1 MKEIAY
7 LTGASWRGQEV
18 PEGSL
23 PELEMR
29 DYARILPAAEANGL
43 KLIILRWDDPRAT
56 SCAAALI
63 RSCWDYT
70 ERREAF
76 CTALDAIAQA
86 GTLVFNPPALV
97 RWNSQKTYL
106 RGLDALGVR
115 CIPTHWAQRTDP
127 AFVARAFAGLDC
139 AELVL
144 KPQIGAG
151 SRNTIRLR
159 RNAWSS
165 ADLIG
170 APEGAVMAQP
180 FLPAIATEGEV
191 SLLYFGG
198 KFSHAV
204 RKIPPGG
211 GWLANDR
218 GAEVKAY
225 APSAS
230 QLDLAAQALAAV
242 AIAQSQ
248 SGIASNPVNSRSDL
262 TDDAIMPLYARVDL
276 VRDGQDSWVLI
287 ELEAI
292 EPALYLAHAEQGAQ
306 ALCAALAARLA

>member
-7 LTGASWRGQEV
+7 LTGASWRGEAL
-18 PEGSL
+18 PEGIL

-29 DYARILPAAEANGL
+29 DYARILPAAEAAGL
-43 KLIILRWDDPRAT
+43 RLVIVRWGDERAK

-70 ERREAF
+70 ERREEF
-76 CTALDAIAQA
+76 CAALEAIAQA
-86 GTLVFNPPALV
+86 GTPVFNPPTLV

-106 RGLDALGVR
+106 RDLAAAGVP
-115 CIPTHWAQRTDP
+115 CIATHWAQKTDP
-127 AFVARAFAGLDC
+127 AFVASAFEGLDC
-139 AELVL
+139 AQLVL

-151 SRNTIRLR
+151 SRNTLRLV

-165 ADLIG
+165 ADLID
-170 APEGAVMAQP
+170 APVGPVMAQA
-180 FLPAIATEGEV
+180 FLPAIETFGEV

-204 RKIPPGG
+204 RKVPPDG

-218 GAEVKAY
+218 RAEITAY
-225 APSAS
+225 VPDTSP
-230 QLDLAAQALAAV
+230 LELAAQALAAMPM
-242 AIAQSQ
+242 A
-248 SGIASNPVNSRSDL
+248 
-262 TDDAIMPLYARVDL
+262 PLYARVDL
-276 VRDGQDSWVLI
+276 VRDGQGSWALI

-292 EPALYLAHAEQGAQ
+292 EPALYLAHAEDGAR
-306 ALCAALAARLA
+306 ALCAALEAAL